1 MKQPVTRR
9 AVFFIG
15 GYDPKTPAAF
25 FGRMR
30 KEIQR
35 FDLVW
40 GTETQILNQPC
51 LPDDESG
58 HVTITACSL
67 PEGWST
73 QTDFSFLALDPIVLS
88 DFNRPVLNRLVR
100 YLAAFSGFIIEGSAQ
115 RFFLKAWRF
124 GLYFL
129 YPFLTLVAFALLG
142 GLTALLVC
150 VWLGLASIA
159 IGLAVFFL
167 ALSVFGRRWSTL
179 HLMDLWSFSSQFMR
193 SQRPD
198 AEALLQRFASRIVD
212 KAEAERYD
220 EIILIGHSTGGM
232 LILDVAARCLS
243 LDPDFSQRAPE
254 VSILTLGSTALKA
267 GYSKAAK
274 EFRKRMRQLIA
285 EPHLRWVEVQCLTDP
300 INFYKTDPVREMKL
314 DQQTRSEFP
323 LIRTVRIKDML
334 QPDSYRRIKRNF
346 FRVHYQYIF
355 GNTKAYW
362 YDFFHIC
369 CGPNTL
375 NKRAREHLLG
385 NRQGLKE
392 SSP

>member
-15 GYDPKTPAAF
+15 GYDPKTPDAF

-30 KEIQR
+30 REIQR
-35 FDLVW
+35 FDRLW
-40 GTETQILNQPC
+40 RTETTVSDPVSQL
-51 LPDDESG
+51 DDESAT
-58 HVTITACSL
+58 VAITARSH

-73 QTDFSFLALDPIVLS
+73 QTDFSFLALDPLVLS
-88 DFNRPVLNRLVR
+88 DFKRPILSRLVR
-100 YLAAFSGFIIEGSAQ
+100 YLAAFSGFIIDGSAQ

-129 YPFLTLVAFALLG
+129 YPFLTVVVFALLG
-142 GLTALLVC
+142 GLAALLLSA
-150 VWLGLASIA
+150 WLGLFSIA
-159 IGLAVFFL
+159 IALMVFFI
-167 ALSVFGRRWSTL
+167 ALSLLGKRWSTL

-198 AEALLQRFASRIVD
+198 AEALLQRFANRIVE
-212 KAEAERYD
+212 KVQAEPYD

-232 LILDVAARCLS
+232 LILDVAARCLIA
-243 LDPDFSQRAPE
+243 DPGFCRRAPG

-267 GYSKAAK
+267 GYCKAAK
-274 EFRKRMRQLIA
+274 DFRGRVCQLVA
-285 EPHLRWVEVQCLTDP
+285 EPHLQWVEVQCLTDP
-300 INFYKTDPVREMKL
+300 INFYKTDPVKEMKL
-314 DQQTRSEFP
+314 DPGTKGDFP
-323 LIRTVRIKDML
+323 LIRTVRMKEML

-362 YDFFHIC
+362 YDFFQIC
-369 CGPNTL
+369 CGPTAL
-375 NKRAREHLLG
+375 LDRARNHVLG
-385 NRQGLKE
+385 NRQACKE
-392 SSP
+392 PSA

>member
-1 MKQPVTRR
+1 
-9 AVFFIG
+9 
-15 GYDPKTPAAF
+15 
-25 FGRMR
+25 MR

-88 DFNRPVLNRLVR
+88 DFNRPVLNRLLR

-159 IGLAVFFL
+159 IGLAVFF
-167 ALSVFGRRWSTL
+167 RRC
-179 HLMDLWSFSSQFMR
+179 R
-193 SQRPD
+193 
-198 AEALLQRFASRIVD
+198 
-212 KAEAERYD
+212 
-220 EIILIGHSTGGM
+220 
-232 LILDVAARCLS
+232 S
-243 LDPDFSQRAPE
+243 LDG
-254 VSILTLGSTALKA
+254 VG
-267 GYSKAAK
+267 
-274 EFRKRMRQLIA
+274 
-285 EPHLRWVEVQCLTDP
+285 
-300 INFYKTDPVREMKL
+300 
-314 DQQTRSEFP
+314 
-323 LIRTVRIKDML
+323 
-334 QPDSYRRIKRNF
+334 QPCI
-346 FRVHYQYIF
+346 
-355 GNTKAYW
+355 
-362 YDFFHIC
+362 
-369 CGPNTL
+369 
-375 NKRAREHLLG
+375 
-385 NRQGLKE
+385 
-392 SSP
+392 

>member
-88 DFNRPVLNRLVR
+88 DFNRPVLNRLLR

-285 EPHLRWVEVQCLTDP
+285 DPHLRWVEVQCLTDP

-362 YDFFHIC
+362 YDFFQIC

-375 NKRAREHLLG
+375 DKRAREHLLG

>member
-1 MKQPVTRR
+1 MEQPVTRR

-15 GYDPKTPAAF
+15 GYDPKTPTTF
-25 FGRMR
+25 FRRMR

-35 FDLVW
+35 FDRLW
-40 GTETQILNQPC
+40 GTETQLLDQPSQT
-51 LPDDESG
+51 DDESG
-58 HVTITACSL
+58 SVAITARSL

-88 DFNRPVLNRLVR
+88 DFKRPILNRLLR
-100 YLAAFSGFIIEGSAQ
+100 YLRAFSGFIIEGSAQ

-129 YPFLTLVAFALLG
+129 YPFLTIVAFAMLG
-142 GLTALLVC
+142 GLAALLLSA
-150 VWLGLASIA
+150 WLGLASIA
-159 IGLAVFFL
+159 IGLMVFFL
-167 ALSVFGRRWSTL
+167 ALSTLGKRWSAL

-198 AEALLQRFASRIVD
+198 ADALLQRFASRIVD
-212 KAEAERYD
+212 KAQGQRYD

-243 LDPDFSQRAPE
+243 LDPDFSRCAPD

-274 EFRKRMRQLIA
+274 GFRQRMRQVIA
-285 EPHLRWVEVQCLTDP
+285 DPHLRWVEVQCLTDP

-314 DQQTRSEFP
+314 DQESRSEFP

-355 GNTKAYW
+355 ANTKAYW
-362 YDFFHIC
+362 YDFFQIC
-369 CGPNTL
+369 CGPTTL
-375 NKRAREHLLG
+375 ENRARNHLLG

-392 SSP
+392 PSA